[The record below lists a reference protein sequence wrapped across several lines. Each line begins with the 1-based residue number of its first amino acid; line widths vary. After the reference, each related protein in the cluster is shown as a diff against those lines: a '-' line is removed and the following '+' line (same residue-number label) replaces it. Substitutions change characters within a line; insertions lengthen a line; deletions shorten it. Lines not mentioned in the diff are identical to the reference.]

1 MSLIDFLFI
10 SVVTIYATLGEDA
23 IAHGIN
29 ETEVSFVITSHDLL
43 PKFKTILK
51 STPNVKTIIYM
62 EDQLSE
68 TDTSGLRDDVN
79 IIAFK
84 EVVKKGEALQIGIL
98 IFCMFYYSAVG
109 VSSILKTFFA
119 VLVFQK
125 IPRPSLRMWL

>member
-1 MSLIDFLFI
+1 MWLIDFEFVP
-10 SVVTIYATLGEDA
+10 VVTIYATLGEEA

-29 ETEVSFVITSHDLL
+29 ETEVSFVITTHDLL

-51 STPNVKTIIYM
+51 STPKVKTIIYM

-84 EVVKKGEALQIGIL
+84 EVVKKGEALQIGIY
-98 IFCMFYYSAVG
+98 IFCTLMLYFG
-109 VSSILKTFFA
+109 FFSIVFNTFFKSIF
-119 VLVFQK
+119 VF
-125 IPRPSLRMWL
+125 